1 MNAVKIILAAYKSQ
15 MTGLPVKFDEFKEFS
30 SIDMKGSYIKI

>member
-1 MNAVKIILAAYKSQ
+1 

-30 SIDMKGSYIKI
+30 SLNLENIILRIKELK